1 MIKSRLLSTLTAVTA
16 HAALLRMALG
26 NYKPWLRLVRFEMKK
41 VKKIIMFQ
49 GQRRERRRLRHVPRE
64 PDPSSAG
71 HRLHLLL
78 DFGLQGVEENAA

>member
-1 MIKSRLLSTLTAVTA
+1 
-16 HAALLRMALG
+16 
-26 NYKPWLRLVRFEMKK
+26 
-41 VKKIIMFQ
+41 MFQ

-78 DFGLQGVEENAA
+78 DFGLQGVEENAASGQPDLRLR

>member
-1 MIKSRLLSTLTAVTA
+1 MIL
-16 HAALLRMALG
+16 
-26 NYKPWLRLVRFEMKK
+26 
-41 VKKIIMFQ
+41 FQ

-78 DFGLQGVEENAA
+78 DFGLQGVEENAASGQPDLRLRGLTALLFLFEPMYKF